1 MRAIPYSEIM
11 ERVCDHLGWD
21 PDNLDARQFSSIR
34 RAVSASLGDI
44 WNRFW
49 WADLVRC
56 EERTF
61 RPPYSSATA
70 YSAGDFVW
78 LAGPRAYYQALQ
90 STTGN
95 APATLSGSTWTLNA
109 QYWAEATTAPS
120 AAEYSSTTAYAVGD
134 QVTYLE
140 DNRVYQCIVAGTG
153 NAPGGSNWGRIE
165 PFDGYVDLLE
175 PGFIPLG
182 RVRAVYDS
190 NPRINAGAARLEW
203 ANSQRGVE
211 VYTSLATVWVEGLLR
226 PHKFTGSAYD
236 ATASYE
242 AIALAD
248 YSGDTEVEDTA
259 VPYDISTRLRDW
271 VSGESYQLVSA
282 VYDSDQVIVSAN
294 VRWPDGD
301 TGVFTRLTKNS
312 TFLTVDSYSIT
323 HVTSGKTITQPAVT
337 RDTSGNVTA
346 QPALVVS

>member
-1 MRAIPYSEIM
+1 MRTIAFSEIL

-34 RAVSASLGDI
+34 RSVTASLGDI

-61 RPPYSSATA
+61 RPPYSATVT

-78 LAGPRAYYQALQ
+78 MAGPRAYYQALQ

-95 APATLSGSTWTLNA
+95 APATLSGTTWTLNS

-120 AAEYSSTTAYAVGD
+120 AAEYSSTTAYVVGD

-153 NAPGGSNWGRIE
+153 NAPGGANWGRIE

-175 PGFIPLG
+175 TGFVPLG
-182 RVRAVYDS
+182 RVRAVYDV
-190 NPRINAGAARLEW
+190 NPRIHAGAARLEW
-203 ANSQRGVE
+203 AKSQRGVE
-211 VYTSLATVWVEGLLR
+211 VYTELDTVWVEGLLR

-236 ATASYE
+236 VTAVYTATSSE
-242 AIALAD
+242 DLT
-248 YSGDTEVEDTA
+248 GDTTTTEETLG
-259 VPYDISTRLRDW
+259 T
-271 VSGESYQLVSA
+271 
-282 VYDSDQVIVSAN
+282 
-294 VRWPDGD
+294 
-301 TGVFTRLTKNS
+301 
-312 TFLTVDSYSIT
+312 
-323 HVTSGKTITQPAVT
+323 
-337 RDTSGNVTA
+337 DTSGQGYTGIASLRARTNHTA
-346 QPALVVS
+346 NQLAYLLYVATDGDGGGGWFRFDASSTTADDGVDYLRPNDITSGNPGRWIRTA